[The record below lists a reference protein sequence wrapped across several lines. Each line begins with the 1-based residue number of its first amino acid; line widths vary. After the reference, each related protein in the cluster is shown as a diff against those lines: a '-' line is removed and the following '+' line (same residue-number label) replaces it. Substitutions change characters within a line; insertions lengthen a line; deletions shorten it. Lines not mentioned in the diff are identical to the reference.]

1 MTARRLPALLLVALL
16 AILALP
22 GQVHAHAHLI
32 QADLAPDADLRVP
45 AGTVHFWFDEG
56 LNGGLSKI
64 LIRDAQGA
72 QVNTDTGSVNPANS
86 EELDVRVPALAP
98 GQYTVFWTSDS
109 SSDGHILHGFYLFT
123 VGGTSARA
131 ISTTPA
137 AFVSPETPA
146 LDSTSLSSALAH
158 WLVLLSSTVWTGA
171 LALELLVLLPARV
184 RAGAR
189 KADVAVRAS
198 ARLRS
203 VLGVGLIATLL
214 ALLGELGTQAYAAGG
229 WSGLTNGAVLSDILS
244 SHYGTYWIARMLLV
258 VLTLLVVGAIPDY
271 SPGALLG
278 RRAPL
283 PGGPMGVVLLAI
295 TGALGLA
302 YLLAFA
308 LSGHAAAVSQL
319 VFTSVGLDWLHLLA
333 NSVWIGGMAA
343 IALSIV
349 PALPAAQA
357 AGGRDAA
364 AGSLAALDLLDRF
377 SPLAYL
383 ALATAAVTGEFNA
396 QVHLSSLDQL
406 VNTAYGRF
414 LLIKLI
420 LIAEIMAMSASHV
433 FLTRP
438 RLRTMAVAGEEGDTA
453 AYASLVLRLRVEPLI
468 GALIL
473 LCVALMGQVAPAV
486 TVFSQPK
493 PATTPVATAP
503 AAPVAQAIT
512 GTARTGILAV
522 TLTIDPAAVGK
533 ARFFATVQEKGRPV
547 TDGQVRIRLS
557 VRAQSSLGYVFV
569 ETTLQSGGYQ
579 GYGDLVQTGGWQAD
593 VLVRTRDDPLEYRAV
608 PFTFLV
614 GADAAFLDV
623 QPINTRYGPATVS
636 LTQPSNAPATL
647 TVRLRP
653 GLQIRYEVAMPVMP
667 GMGTAD
673 YPAKAGAGGSYSG
686 LISFPMAGLVHV
698 AIEVRN
704 GGAWQVARLLFY
716 EVDATGV
723 ARLLATD
730 APAAPTP
737 AGPAAPASFNVPFA
751 LHLPYTALVTRMKD
765 NTVARLNGQA
775 VSTGKMPHG
784 VDFVDGTSL
793 VYVTD
798 FLQGD
803 VVVLDIHTLK
813 VLHRIPVGLEPTHV
827 VFTPSHRLAFVTN
840 FLTNDVSVIDMRTY
854 KVVGDIQVGL
864 RPHGMDISPDG
875 RWIYVACE
883 GEGAIYVIDTHTL
896 KVKTEAPAGLEPLGV
911 TVNPVNG
918 EVYVTDARG
927 NQVYILRAGSL
938 NQRAVIPVGNG
949 PALMA
954 VTSDGSR
961 LYVANQLG
969 NSLSVI
975 ATKSAT
981 VLATVPV
988 GNAPHGPDITPDGKY
1003 VFVPAINAGTIT
1015 IIRTADNQV
1024 VSVVPIGQ
1032 GPNEVALLH

>member
-1 MTARRLPALLLVALL
+1 MTARRLLALL
-16 AILALP
+16 AVALVAILAVP

-32 QADLAPDADLRVP
+32 QADLAPDADLRAP
-45 AGTVHFWFDEG
+45 SGTVHFWFDEG

-72 QVNTDTGSVNPANS
+72 QVNSDTGRVNPTNS
-86 EELDVRVPALAP
+86 EELDVRIPALAP

-123 VGGTSARA
+123 VGGTGARA
-131 ISTTPA
+131 ISTTPST
-137 AFVSPETPA
+137 FVSPETPA
-146 LDSTSLSSALAH
+146 LDTTSLSSALAH

-171 LALELLVLLPARV
+171 LALELLVLLPARA

-189 KADVAVRAS
+189 KAEVATRAS

-203 VLGVGLIATLL
+203 VIGLGLIATLL

-229 WSGLTNGAVLSDILS
+229 WSGLTNGAVLGDMLS
-244 SHYGTYWIARMLLV
+244 SHYGIYWIARMLLV

-271 SPGALLG
+271 TPGVLMT
-278 RRAPL
+278 RRARL
-283 PGGPMGVVLLAI
+283 PARPMGVALLAI
-295 TGALGLA
+295 SGALGLA

-319 VFTSVGLDWLHLLA
+319 IFTSVGLDWLHLLA

-343 IALSIV
+343 IALAIV
-349 PALPAAQA
+349 PTLRIPQS
-357 AGGRDAA
+357 GGERDAA
-364 AGSLAALDLLDRF
+364 AGNLAVLDLLDRF

-406 VNTAYGRF
+406 INTAYGRF

-420 LIAEIMAMSASHV
+420 LIVEIMALSASHV

-438 RLRTMAVAGEEGDTA
+438 RLRAMAVAGEERSAD

-468 GALIL
+468 GGLIL

-493 PATTPVATAP
+493 PSTAASSATP

-512 GTARTGILAV
+512 GAAHAGTLAV

-533 ARFFATVQEKGRPV
+533 ARFFATVREKGRPV

-569 ETTLQSGGYQ
+569 ETTPQSGGYQ

-614 GADAAFLDV
+614 GADAVFLDV

-636 LTQPSNAPATL
+636 LTQPSNAPAIL

-653 GLQIRYEVAMPVMP
+653 GLQVRYEVAMPVMP
-667 GMGTAD
+667 GMGAAD
-673 YPAKAGAGGSYSG
+673 YPAKAVGGVYSG

-698 AIEVRN
+698 AIEVED
-704 GGAWQVARLLFY
+704 GGAWKVARLLLY

-723 ARLLATD
+723 ARLLTTD
-730 APAAPTP
+730 APATPTP
-737 AGPAAPASFNVPFA
+737 AASVAPASLNVPFA

-1024 VSVVPIGQ
+1024 V
-1032 GPNEVALLH
+1032 